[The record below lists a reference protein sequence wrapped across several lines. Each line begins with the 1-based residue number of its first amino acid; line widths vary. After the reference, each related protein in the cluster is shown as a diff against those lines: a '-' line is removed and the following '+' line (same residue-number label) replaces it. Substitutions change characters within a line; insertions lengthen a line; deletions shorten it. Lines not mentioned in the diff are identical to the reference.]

1 DCPMHV
7 GMALVFQNP
16 DDLRDDREVY
26 DAELALGLKAE
37 SLGFQS
43 LWTVDHHFSG
53 YSMSPD
59 PLQILTWFA
68 GQTQDLLLGT
78 AVIVLPWHDPLRV
91 AEQVTLLD
99 NMSGGRLLLGI
110 GRGLARLEYEG
121 FRVDRSTSRERF
133 IEYADALLTGLE
145 EGGLHYEGEFLN
157 QPHRD
162 LRPAPQRSFVGRT
175 WAAAVSP
182 ESAPIMARLGAGLL
196 VIPQKPWEV
205 VAADVAAYEKTWA
218 AEHPHKPPPPPL
230 SGGFVFVD
238 ESADRAAELAHK
250 YIGNYYRSILEHYEL
265 ATRSNFD
272 VRGYEFYSN
281 VADHVENRG
290 LDGAAE
296 DFISLMPWGTPD
308 QVIEKVA
315 AIEANIGIAGFFP
328 FFSYGGM
335 PYDEVSRNVDLF
347 VDAVMPELKSWDVAP
362 MFNPVG

>member
-1 DCPMHV
+1 MHV

-16 DDLRDDREVY
+16 DDLRDDSEVY
-26 DAELALGLKAE
+26 EAELALGLKAE
-37 SLGFQS
+37 SLGFES
-43 LWTVDHHFSG
+43 LWTGDHHFSG

-78 AVIVLPWHDPLRV
+78 AVIVLPWHDPIRV

-121 FRVDRSTSRERF
+121 FRIDRSTSRERF
-133 IEYADALLTGLE
+133 IEYAAALLTGLE

-196 VIPQKPWEV
+196 VIPQKPWDV

-218 AEHPHKPPPPPL
+218 VEHPDKPPPPPL

-238 ESADRAAELAHK
+238 ESADRAAELAHQ
-250 YIGNYYRSILEHYEL
+250 YIGSYYNSILQHYEL

-272 VRGYEFYSN
+272 VKGYEFYSN

-290 LDGAAE
+290 LDGAAD
-296 DFISLMPWGTPD
+296 DFVSLMPWGTPD

-335 PYDEVSRNVDLF
+335 PYEEVSRNVDLF
-347 VDAVMPELKSWDVAP
+347 VRAVMPELKSWDVAP
-362 MFNPVG
+362 MVNPV

>member
-1 DCPMHV
+1 MHV

-37 SLGFQS
+37 SLGFES

-78 AVIVLPWHDPLRV
+78 AVIVLPWHDPIRV

-121 FRVDRSTSRERF
+121 FRIDRSTSRERF
-133 IEYADALLTGLE
+133 VEYAEALLTGLE

-157 QPHRD
+157 QPRRD

-182 ESAPIMARLGAGLL
+182 ESAPIMARLGVGLL
-196 VIPQKPWEV
+196 VIPQKPWDV

-218 AEHPHKPPPPPL
+218 VEHPDKPPPPPL

-238 ESADRAAELAHK
+238 ESADRAAELAHQ
-250 YIGNYYRSILEHYEL
+250 YIGAYYNSILEHYEL

-272 VRGYEFYSN
+272 VKGYEFYSN

-290 LDGAAE
+290 LDGAAD
-296 DFISLMPWGTPD
+296 DFVSLMPWGTPD

-335 PYDEVSRNVDLF
+335 PYEEVSRNVDLF
-347 VDAVMPELKSWDVAP
+347 VRDVMPELKSWDVAP
-362 MFNPVG
+362 MVNPV

>member
-1 DCPMHV
+1 MHV

-37 SLGFQS
+37 SLGFES

-78 AVIVLPWHDPLRV
+78 AVIVLPWHDPIHV

-133 IEYADALLTGLE
+133 IEYAEALLTGLE
-145 EGGLHYEGEFLN
+145 EGGVHYEGEFLN

-196 VIPQKPWEV
+196 VIPQKPWDV

-218 AEHPHKPPPPPL
+218 LEHPDKPPPPPL

-238 ESADRAAELAHK
+238 ESADRAAELAHQ
-250 YIGNYYRSILEHYEL
+250 YIGSYYNSILQHYEL

-272 VRGYEFYSN
+272 VKGYEFYTN

-290 LDGAAE
+290 LDGAAD
-296 DFISLMPWGTPD
+296 DFVSLMPWGTPD

-315 AIEANIGIAGFFP
+315 AIESNIGIAGFFP

-335 PYDEVSRNVDLF
+335 PYEEVSRNVDLF

-362 MFNPVG
+362 VLDPVGSD

>member
-1 DCPMHV
+1 MHV

-26 DAELALGLKAE
+26 EAELALGLKAE
-37 SLGFQS
+37 SLGFES

-78 AVIVLPWHDPLRV
+78 AVIVLPWHDPIHV

-133 IEYADALLTGLE
+133 IEYAEALLTGLE
-145 EGGLHYEGEFLN
+145 EGGVHYEGEFLN

-196 VIPQKPWEV
+196 VIPQKPWDV

-218 AEHPHKPPPPPL
+218 LEHPDKPPPPPL

-238 ESADRAAELAHK
+238 ESADRAAELAHQ
-250 YIGNYYRSILEHYEL
+250 YIGSYYNSILQHYEL

-272 VRGYEFYSN
+272 VKGYEFYTN

-290 LDGAAE
+290 VDGAAD
-296 DFISLMPWGTPD
+296 DFVSLMPWGTPD
-308 QVIEKVA
+308 HVIEKVA
-315 AIEANIGIAGFFP
+315 AIESNIGIAGFFP

-335 PYDEVSRNVDLF
+335 PYEEVSRNVDLF

-362 MFNPVG
+362 VLDPVGSD

>member
-1 DCPMHV
+1 MHV

-37 SLGFQS
+37 SLGFES

-78 AVIVLPWHDPLRV
+78 AVIVLPWHDPIRV

-121 FRVDRSTSRERF
+121 FRIDRSTSRERF
-133 IEYADALLTGLE
+133 IEYAEALLTGLE

-157 QPHRD
+157 QPRRD

-182 ESAPIMARLGAGLL
+182 ESAPIMARLGVGLL
-196 VIPQKPWEV
+196 VIPQKPWDV

-218 AEHPHKPPPPPL
+218 VEHPNKPPPPPL

-238 ESADRAAELAHK
+238 ESADRAAELAHQ
-250 YIGNYYRSILEHYEL
+250 YIGNYYNSILEHYEL

-272 VRGYEFYSN
+272 VKGYEFYSN

-290 LDGAAE
+290 LDGAAD
-296 DFISLMPWGTPD
+296 DFVSLMPWGTPD

-335 PYDEVSRNVDLF
+335 PYEEVSRNVDLF
-347 VDAVMPELKSWDVAP
+347 VRDVMPELKSWDVAP
-362 MFNPVG
+362 MVNPV

>member
-1 DCPMHV
+1 MHV

-37 SLGFQS
+37 SLGFES

-78 AVIVLPWHDPLRV
+78 AVIVLPWHDPIRV

-121 FRVDRSTSRERF
+121 FRIDRSTSRERF
-133 IEYADALLTGLE
+133 IEYAEALLTGLE

-182 ESAPIMARLGAGLL
+182 ESAPIMARLGVGLL
-196 VIPQKPWEV
+196 VIPQKPWDV

-218 AEHPHKPPPPPL
+218 VEHPDKPPPPPL

-238 ESADRAAELAHK
+238 ESADRAAELAHQ
-250 YIGNYYRSILEHYEL
+250 YIGNYYTSILQHYEL
-265 ATRSNFD
+265 ATRSNFE
-272 VRGYEFYSN
+272 VKGYEFYSN

-290 LDGAAE
+290 LDGAAD
-296 DFISLMPWGTPD
+296 DFVSLMPWGTPD

-315 AIEANIGIAGFFP
+315 TIEANIGIAGFFP

-335 PYDEVSRNVDLF
+335 PYEEVSRNVDLF
-347 VDAVMPELKSWDVAP
+347 VRAVMPELKSWDVAP
-362 MFNPVG
+362 MVNPV

>member
-1 DCPMHV
+1 
-7 GMALVFQNP
+7 
-16 DDLRDDREVY
+16 
-26 DAELALGLKAE
+26 
-37 SLGFQS
+37 
-43 LWTVDHHFSG
+43 
-53 YSMSPD
+53 
-59 PLQILTWFA
+59 
-68 GQTQDLLLGT
+68 
-78 AVIVLPWHDPLRV
+78 
-91 AEQVTLLD
+91 
-99 NMSGGRLLLGI
+99 MSGGRLLLGI

-133 IEYADALLTGLE
+133 IEYAEALLTGLE
-145 EGGLHYEGEFLN
+145 EGGVHYEGEFLN

-196 VIPQKPWEV
+196 VIPQKPWDV

-218 AEHPHKPPPPPL
+218 LEHPDKPPPPPL

-238 ESADRAAELAHK
+238 ESADRAAELAHQ
-250 YIGNYYRSILEHYEL
+250 YIGSYYNSILQHYEL

-272 VRGYEFYSN
+272 VKGYEFYTN

-290 LDGAAE
+290 VDGAAD
-296 DFISLMPWGTPD
+296 DFVSLMPWGTPD

-315 AIEANIGIAGFFP
+315 AIESNIGIAGFFP

-335 PYDEVSRNVDLF
+335 PYEEVSRNVDLF

-362 MFNPVG
+362 VLDPVGSD

>member
-1 DCPMHV
+1 MHV

-26 DAELALGLKAE
+26 NAELALGLKAE
-37 SLGFQS
+37 SLGFES

-68 GQTQDLLLGT
+68 GQTEDLLLGT
-78 AVIVLPWHDPLRV
+78 AVIVLPWHDPIHI

-99 NMSGGRLLLGI
+99 NMSEGRLLLGI

-121 FRVDRSTSRERF
+121 FRVDRGTSRERF
-133 IEYADALLTGLE
+133 IEYAEALLTGLE
-145 EGGLHYEGEFLN
+145 EGALHYDGDFLN

-196 VIPQKPWEV
+196 VIPQKPWDV

-218 AEHPHKPPPPPL
+218 VEHPDKPPPPPL

-238 ESADRAAELAHK
+238 ESADRAAELAHQ
-250 YIGNYYRSILEHYEL
+250 YIGSYYNSILQHYEL

-272 VRGYEFYSN
+272 VKGYEFYTN

-290 LDGAAE
+290 LEGAAD

-315 AIEANIGIAGFFP
+315 AIEANIGIAGFFR

-347 VDAVMPELKSWDVAP
+347 VDAVMPDLKSWDVAP

>member
-1 DCPMHV
+1 MHV

-37 SLGFQS
+37 SLGFES

-78 AVIVLPWHDPLRV
+78 AVIVLPWHDPIRV

-121 FRVDRSTSRERF
+121 FRIDRSTSRERF
-133 IEYADALLTGLE
+133 VEYAEALLTGLE

-182 ESAPIMARLGAGLL
+182 ESAPIMARLGVGLL
-196 VIPQKPWEV
+196 VIPQKPWDV

-218 AEHPHKPPPPPL
+218 VEHPDKPPPPPL

-238 ESADRAAELAHK
+238 ESADRAAELAHQ
-250 YIGNYYRSILEHYEL
+250 YNSILEHYEL

-272 VRGYEFYSN
+272 VKGYEFYSN

-290 LDGAAE
+290 LDGAAD
-296 DFISLMPWGTPD
+296 DFVSLMPWGTPD

-335 PYDEVSRNVDLF
+335 PYEEVSRNVDLF
-347 VDAVMPELKSWDVAP
+347 VRAVMPELKSWDVAP
-362 MFNPVG
+362 MVNPV

>member
-1 DCPMHV
+1 MHV

-37 SLGFQS
+37 SLGFES

-78 AVIVLPWHDPLRV
+78 AVIVLPWHDPIHV

-133 IEYADALLTGLE
+133 IEYAEALLTGLE
-145 EGGLHYEGEFLN
+145 EGGVHYEGEFLN

-182 ESAPIMARLGAGLL
+182 ELAPIMARLGAGLL
-196 VIPQKPWEV
+196 VIPQKPWDV

-218 AEHPHKPPPPPL
+218 LEHPDKPPPPPL

-238 ESADRAAELAHK
+238 ESADRAAELAHQ
-250 YIGNYYRSILEHYEL
+250 YIGSYYNSILQHYEL

-272 VRGYEFYSN
+272 VKGYEFYTN

-290 LDGAAE
+290 VDGAAD
-296 DFISLMPWGTPD
+296 DFVSLMPWGTPD

-315 AIEANIGIAGFFP
+315 AIESNIGIAGFFP

-335 PYDEVSRNVDLF
+335 PYEEVSRNVDLF

-362 MFNPVG
+362 VLDPVGSD

>member
-1 DCPMHV
+1 MHV

-37 SLGFQS
+37 SLGFES

-78 AVIVLPWHDPLRV
+78 AVIVLPWHDPIRV

-121 FRVDRSTSRERF
+121 FRIDRSTSRERF
-133 IEYADALLTGLE
+133 IEYAEALLTGLE

-162 LRPAPQRSFVGRT
+162 LRPAPRQVLHSKGKGR
-175 WAAAVSP
+175 
-182 ESAPIMARLGAGLL
+182 
-196 VIPQKPWEV
+196 
-205 VAADVAAYEKTWA
+205 
-218 AEHPHKPPPPPL
+218 H
-230 SGGFVFVD
+230 
-238 ESADRAAELAHK
+238 
-250 YIGNYYRSILEHYEL
+250 
-265 ATRSNFD
+265 
-272 VRGYEFYSN
+272 
-281 VADHVENRG
+281 
-290 LDGAAE
+290 
-296 DFISLMPWGTPD
+296 
-308 QVIEKVA
+308 
-315 AIEANIGIAGFFP
+315 
-328 FFSYGGM
+328 
-335 PYDEVSRNVDLF
+335 
-347 VDAVMPELKSWDVAP
+347 
-362 MFNPVG
+362 

>member
-1 DCPMHV
+1 MHV

-26 DAELALGLKAE
+26 NAELALGLKAE
-37 SLGFQS
+37 SLGFES

-68 GQTQDLLLGT
+68 GQTEDLLLGT
-78 AVIVLPWHDPLRV
+78 AVIVLPWHDPIHI

-99 NMSGGRLLLGI
+99 NMSEGRLLLGI

-121 FRVDRSTSRERF
+121 FRVDRGTSRERF
-133 IEYADALLTGLE
+133 IEYAEALLTGLE
-145 EGGLHYEGEFLN
+145 EGALHYDGDFLN

-196 VIPQKPWEV
+196 VIPQKPWDV

-218 AEHPHKPPPPPL
+218 VEHPDKPPPPPL

-238 ESADRAAELAHK
+238 ESADRAAELAHQ
-250 YIGNYYRSILEHYEL
+250 YIGSYYNSILQHYEL

-272 VRGYEFYSN
+272 VKGYEFYTN
-281 VADHVENRG
+281 VADHVESRG
-290 LDGAAE
+290 LEGAAD

-308 QVIEKVA
+308 QVTEKVA
-315 AIEANIGIAGFFP
+315 AIESNIGIAGFFP

-335 PYDEVSRNVDLF
+335 PYEEVSRNVDLF
-347 VDAVMPELKSWDVAP
+347 VDTVMPELKSWDVTP
-362 MFNPVG
+362 LLNPVS

>member
-1 DCPMHV
+1 MHV

-37 SLGFQS
+37 SLGFES

-78 AVIVLPWHDPLRV
+78 AVIVLPWHDPIRV

-121 FRVDRSTSRERF
+121 FRIDRSTSRERF
-133 IEYADALLTGLE
+133 VEYAEALLTGLE

-157 QPHRD
+157 QPRRD

-182 ESAPIMARLGAGLL
+182 ESAPIMARLGVGLL
-196 VIPQKPWEV
+196 VIPQKPWDV

-218 AEHPHKPPPPPL
+218 VEHPDKPPPPPL

-238 ESADRAAELAHK
+238 ESADRAAELAHQ
-250 YIGNYYRSILEHYEL
+250 YIGNYYNSILEHYEL

-272 VRGYEFYSN
+272 VKGYEFYSN

-290 LDGAAE
+290 LDGAAD
-296 DFISLMPWGTPD
+296 DFVSLMPWGTPD

-335 PYDEVSRNVDLF
+335 PYEEVSRNVDLF
-347 VDAVMPELKSWDVAP
+347 VRDVMPELKSWDVAP
-362 MFNPVG
+362 MVNPV